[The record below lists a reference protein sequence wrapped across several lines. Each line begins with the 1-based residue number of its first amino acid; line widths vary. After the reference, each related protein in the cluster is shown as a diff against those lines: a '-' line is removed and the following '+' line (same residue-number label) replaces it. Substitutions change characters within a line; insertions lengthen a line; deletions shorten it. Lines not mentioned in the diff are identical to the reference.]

1 MPANLVWSSSKDAL
15 LIPHIITISV
25 KITVGENHPKSI
37 VYRLKSN
44 DSSQNQ
50 KFKRFYEEKS
60 KKIEEIV
67 ESVHKRHLTIKRPK
81 ISRGQMRVGKTWSIW
96 LLLVHLC
103 AFLQFLPLQWCFKVE
118 QSFQKLWASLCIF
131 MALKEDVMY
140 VNWDGRTFLSCQND
154 GVYIPFSSFRLEQNT
169 TRITNFWKRAHFNFS
184 SLTNCSRGR
193 FHLYT

>member
-1 MPANLVWSSSKDAL
+1 MLFSYLILLQSQSKSQWVKTTQKVSYIVWNQM
-15 LIPHIITISV
+15 IHH
-25 KITVGENHPKSI
+25 KIKS
-37 VYRLKSN
+37 
-44 DSSQNQ
+44 
-50 KFKRFYEEKS
+50 FYKEKS
-60 KKIEEIV
+60 EKIEEIV